1 MHVQETQTKT
11 QKPTNNDKEERTRPT
26 HNIKGKEQE
35 Q

>member
-11 QKPTNNDKEERTRPT
+11 QKPTHNDKEERTRPK